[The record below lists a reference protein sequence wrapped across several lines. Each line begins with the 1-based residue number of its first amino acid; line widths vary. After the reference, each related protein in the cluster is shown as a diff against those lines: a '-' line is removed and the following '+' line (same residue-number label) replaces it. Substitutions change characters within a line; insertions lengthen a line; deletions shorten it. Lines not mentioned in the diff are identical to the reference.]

1 MDYAFTY
8 IESNGITD
16 EDDYP
21 YTSGNGIRGR
31 CKSSIPQA
39 VATVSGYKD
48 VTPDN
53 ALQLQAALTI
63 GPVSI
68 AVEADKSAWQSYR
81 SGVMD
86 SESCGTNLDH
96 GVLAV
101 GYNTG
106 EGYWIVKNSWGTTW
120 GEKGYIRLGMT
131 SSSSHGICGLLQQPS
146 YPIAGDKPGPGPSP
160 GPTPTPGPA
169 GKHYE
174 DPAAGGCG
182 DDEQAIQIE
191 GIDGDFCSPACTGMT
206 CPEAPADAAEGVQ
219 AQCALQ
225 DTSGDKYCALTCTPS
240 LFTHTPCGPEN
251 MTCKRA
257 ALGVGICT
265 YDD

>member
-1 MDYAFTY
+1 M
-8 IESNGITD
+8 G
-16 EDDYP
+16 
-21 YTSGNGIRGR
+21 
-31 CKSSIPQA
+31 
-39 VATVSGYKD
+39 
-48 VTPDN
+48 N

-174 DPAAGGCG
+174 DPAA
-182 DDEQAIQIE
+182 
-191 GIDGDFCSPACTGMT
+191 
-206 CPEAPADAAEGVQ
+206 AAEGVQ